1 MSLPIPARI
10 SLPTSHTAR
19 PRQQAHLDRTAEDMA
34 GRVDPMDPLARTLR
48 LLVEHMAARREAQA
62 RMERPTQRRWAS
74 LSPPG

>member
-19 PRQQAHLDRTAEDMA
+19 PHQRGHLDRTAGAMA
-34 GRVDPMDPLARTLR
+34 GKMDPLARTLR

>member
-1 MSLPIPARI
+1 
-10 SLPTSHTAR
+10 
-19 PRQQAHLDRTAEDMA
+19 
-34 GRVDPMDPLARTLR
+34 VDPMDPLARTLR